1 MRYVNGVLVHLILL
15 ATIFSKDAVN
25 VAVLKLDNAGLR
37 SAEIDLLTNRLQSEF
52 VKTGSY
58 NVIERAKIDK
68 MLGEQKFQLG
78 DLSSDNL
85 ISIGN
90 ILGAQQILVGTAG
103 KFNRIYTL
111 SVRLIDAET
120 GLNIRSADF
129 DSEGNVEVLYKE
141 GIKAIAIELSG
152 KKSLARKYKKEQD
165 DKLKAEEKDRQ
176 EQLKADAKYNKEQ
189 DKIREKEAKLAKK
202 WDISIGMSNGFA
214 PLIDTKEFKDV
225 NPNGFHFTSMP
236 NSTIFNLNF
245 RRGYGMVYSSFSAIF
260 GYMNARYDST
270 QIDQEVYLG
279 EEKLDSQDF
288 DLMIFGVGG
297 QLNFFRLV
305 FLETNLFMSDGIG
318 VHGFAGLS
326 LEGIL
331 HSVLGRSMNL
341 RIGPEVFYTNQ
352 VLSDGYYYYEGDK
365 LGPTTW
371 TALTARLEF
380 LINIW

>member
-1 MRYVNGVLVHLILL
+1 MRYVYGVLVHLILL

-189 DKIREKEAKLAKK
+189 EKIRKKDAKLAKK

-225 NPNGFHFTSMP
+225 NPNGFYFTSRP

-245 RRGYGMVYSSFSAIF
+245 RRGYGIFYSSFSAIF

-352 VLSDGYYYYEGDK
+352 ILSDGYYYYEGDK